1 MNKDRIIM
9 VKRTM
14 EGKTP
19 NEIKKQK
26 LLEAFKKVIDTAS
39 FFTNYEVTVVIEA
52 NYSDKE

>member
-19 NEIKKQK
+19 NQIKKQK
-26 LLEAFKKVIDTAS
+26 LLEAFKKVLDTAS
-39 FFTNYEVTVVIEA
+39 FFTNYEVTITIEA